1 MFILD
6 RKIIFL
12 GGGGVNDPLL
22 IRGLAVIPK
31 MGVTGL
37 VNRCSPSPSDV
48 MEKEGGW
55 GGGGWGGDRGMR
67 REGMGENLVGM
78 CGPPRETPTR
88 LQIST
93 ANFPTQFHS
102 NLICEFEA
110 CWKY

>member
-1 MFILD
+1 MYSYLDFRVCKFHFRCSFLD

-48 MEKEGGW
+48 MEKEGGV
-55 GGGGWGGDRGMR
+55 GGT
-67 REGMGENLVGM
+67 EG
-78 CGPPRETPTR
+78 
-88 LQIST
+88 
-93 ANFPTQFHS
+93 
-102 NLICEFEA
+102 
-110 CWKY
+110 